1 MTVRVYSV
9 YILERRM
16 YQSNGVES
24 LSASVL
30 LKLHA
35 QLVNLSLLLRRDM
48 ARVAW
53 QFALGDGWVIII
65 VVLWVKVE
73 GGNVC
78 HFEDGYNMW

>member
-1 MTVRVYSV
+1 
-9 YILERRM
+9 M

-35 QLVNLSLLLRRDM
+35 QLVNLSLLLRGDM

-78 HFEDGYNMW
+78 HFEVGYNMW